1 MKGEVLVAGGGL
13 GGLAAALAARRA
25 GWDARVLEQAAAFSE
40 VGAGIQL
47 GPNATSILRGWGL
60 LEGELASLV
69 GRPQW
74 LRVRD
79 AVDGRELAALQVGAF
94 EQRYGAPYF
103 TVHRADLQDALLQ
116 TVRQDGVRLHTGTR
130 VEGVREAA
138 SAVEVQTATGAQMEA
153 DVLVAA
159 DGLWSRVREQV
170 LADGTPR
177 FTGHLAYRGLARQA
191 DLPAHLRSNDI
202 TAWLGPRMHLVCY
215 PVRGGESL
223 NVVCITEGR
232 VKGDPRGWD
241 HEAVVADLH
250 AVVDHACPTLRELVH
265 AVPAWRLWGLNG
277 RAPVSAADQ
286 MARGRIALL
295 GDAAHPMLPYLAQG
309 AGMAIEDAAQL
320 QRALTGVTDNVVDV
334 PTALQR
340 YALGRWQR
348 CARVQKRSLRNGTI
362 FHANGPLR
370 WGRDLSMRLLG
381 EKLLD
386 LPWLYGH

>member
-13 GGLAAALAARRA
+13 GGLAAALAARKA
-25 GWDARVLEQAAAFSE
+25 GWDARVLEQAPAFSE

-79 AVDGRELAALQVGAF
+79 AVSARELAALQLGSF

-103 TVHRADLQDALLQ
+103 TVHRADLQNALLQ
-116 TVRQDGVRLHTGTR
+116 AARQDGVRMHTGTR
-130 VEGVREAA
+130 AEDVREGP
-138 SAVEVQTATGAQMEA
+138 STVSVQTSAGVQMEA

-159 DGLWSRVREQV
+159 DGLWSRMREQV
-170 LADGTPR
+170 LADGSPR
-177 FTGHLAYRGLARQA
+177 PTGHLAYRGLARQA
-191 DLPAHLRSNDI
+191 DLPAHLRSGDV
-202 TAWLGPRMHLVCY
+202 TAWLGQRMHLVCY
-215 PVRGGESL
+215 PVRGGENL

-232 VKGDPRGWD
+232 VQGDPRGWD

-250 AVVDHACPTLRELVH
+250 AVVDCACPTLRELVH
-265 AVPAWRLWGLNG
+265 AVPGWRLWGLNG
-277 RAPVSAADQ
+277 RPPVSTADQ

-320 QRALTGVTDNVVDV
+320 QRVLTSVTDNVADV

-362 FHANGPLR
+362 FHASGPLR
-370 WGRDLSMRLLG
+370 WGRNLSMRLLG